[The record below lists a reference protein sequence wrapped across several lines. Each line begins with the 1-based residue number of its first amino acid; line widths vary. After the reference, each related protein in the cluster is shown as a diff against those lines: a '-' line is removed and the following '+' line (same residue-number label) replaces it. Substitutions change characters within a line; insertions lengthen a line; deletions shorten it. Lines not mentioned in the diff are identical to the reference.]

1 MMFKKS
7 PPGSTLPD
15 GHSLK
20 DDLKISGVRRPA
32 QPSLTT
38 DAAAP
43 NPRDDPNRPETEE
56 DGLRAGQLC
65 QLKVIHDARTFQ
77 LRSIDPSLPQE
88 EQDRLAAKINDE
100 AEKRRAAVLNRQ
112 PPEVKHA
119 SQLEYLREALARLE
133 AKGTSSGNPFVQG
146 LRVQIAMHERD
157 QRRRESGGFFDEDGR
172 VKPEWQNPM
181 S

>member
-1 MMFKKS
+1 MLKKN
-7 PPGSTLPD
+7 PPGTTLPD
-15 GHSLK
+15 GHPLEG
-20 DDLKISGVRRPA
+20 DLKIPGVRRPV

-43 NPRDDPNRPETEE
+43 DLRDDPKRPETEE
-56 DGLRAGQLC
+56 DGLRVGQLR
-65 QLKVIHDARTFQ
+65 QLKVIHDAKTLQ
-77 LRSIDPSLPQE
+77 LRSIDPRLPHE

-100 AEKRRAAVLNRQ
+100 AEQRRAAVLNRQ

-119 SQLEYLREALARLE
+119 TQLEYLRQTLARLE

-146 LRVQIAMHERD
+146 LRAQIARHERD
-157 QRRRESGGFFDEDGR
+157 QRRRESGGFLDEDGK